1 MGTLSSSYAEKLKLI
16 RKAEGLTQV
25 AFAKE
30 LGLGLSTVKNYETGH
45 KDPGL
50 STIGKVTNHPRF
62 EKYTMWLMSNKTLE
76 MAGQISPAL
85 SPDGRDDDT
94 YNNQSG
100 QKAG

>member
-1 MGTLSSSYAEKLKLI
+1 MSSSYAKKLKLI

-30 LGLGLSTVKNYETGH
+30 LGVGLSTVKNYETGRREA
-45 KDPGL
+45 GL
-50 STIGKVTNHPRF
+50 SIIDKITNHPRF

-85 SPDGRDDDT
+85 SPDGPDDDT
-94 YNNQSG
+94 YNSRSG
-100 QKAG
+100 QKVG